1 VTEPERSGKSEPI
14 ERRALLRDAIRTSS
28 LLSAI
33 VCAALA
39 IAGLPSLAIATA
51 IGTLLGA
58 INFVLLAR
66 GVGGAIDRTV
76 AGVERAQRELGASD
90 EDQLSAAGASKAG
103 LEPKDV
109 LGRPLGAGGPFRLA
123 LSVVLVAALLWFL
136 PTEPAG
142 LAMGFVITLLGAS
155 VAAHRL
161 NKDRSPI

>member
-1 VTEPERSGKSEPI
+1 MTEAAEPI

-28 LLSAI
+28 LLGAI
-33 VCAALA
+33 VCTAVA
-39 IAGLPSLAIATA
+39 IAGWPSFAIGIA

-76 AGVERAQRELGASD
+76 AGVERAQRELGRAS
-90 EDQLSAAGASKAG
+90 EDG

-109 LGRPLGAGGPFRLA
+109 LGRPLGAGGGFRVA
-123 LSVVLVAALLWFL
+123 LSVLLVAALLWFL
-136 PTEPAG
+136 PTDPAG
-142 LAMGFVITLLGAS
+142 LAMGIVITLVGAS

-161 NKDRSPI
+161 NRSRRPR

>member
-1 VTEPERSGKSEPI
+1 MTEGRAERSGKLEPI

-28 LLSAI
+28 LLGAV

-39 IAGLPSLAIATA
+39 IAGMPSLAIATA

-90 EDQLSAAGASKAG
+90 EEG

-123 LSVVLVAALLWFL
+123 LSVLLTAALLWFL

-142 LAMGFVITLLGAS
+142 LAMGIVITLIGAS

-161 NKDRSPI
+161 NKVRRPV

>member
-1 VTEPERSGKSEPI
+1 
-14 ERRALLRDAIRTSS
+14 LLRDAIRTSS
-28 LLSAI
+28 LLGAI

-39 IAGLPSLAIATA
+39 IAGLPSLAIATG

-90 EDQLSAAGASKAG
+90 EEG

-109 LGRPLGAGGPFRLA
+109 PGRPLGAGGPFRLA
-123 LSVVLVAALLWFL
+123 LSVLLVAALLWFL

-142 LAMGFVITLLGAS
+142 LAMGIVIALVGAS